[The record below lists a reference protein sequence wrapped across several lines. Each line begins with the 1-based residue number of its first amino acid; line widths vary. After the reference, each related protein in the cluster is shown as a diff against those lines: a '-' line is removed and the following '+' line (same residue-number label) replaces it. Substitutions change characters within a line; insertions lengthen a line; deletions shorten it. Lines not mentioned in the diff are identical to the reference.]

1 MIKEFLEIGQINGT
15 HSIHGEVRLTPWCDS
30 PEFVKRFKTLYFDD
44 RGKESVTVK
53 SARPHGNVV
62 ILKIEG
68 TDTVEQAQRLRG
80 KILWMRRSDA
90 KLPDGTF
97 YIAELIGCAVYD
109 SEDNGKC
116 YGRITDVSKTGA
128 NDVWHIT
135 NEKGEYLI
143 PAIPDVVIETDVA
156 NDKVVIK
163 PLKGIFD
170 DED

>member
-1 MIKEFLEIGQINGT
+1 MIW
-15 HSIHGEVRLTPWCDS
+15 WCLS
-30 PEFVKRFKTLYFDD
+30 
-44 RGKESVTVK
+44 
-53 SARPHGNVV
+53 H
-62 ILKIEG
+62 
-68 TDTVEQAQRLRG
+68 
-80 KILWMRRSDA
+80 
-90 KLPDGTF
+90 
-97 YIAELIGCAVYD
+97 
-109 SEDNGKC
+109 
-116 YGRITDVSKTGA
+116 TGA

>member
-15 HSIHGEVRLTPWCDS
+15 NSIHGEVRLTPWCDS

-109 SEDNGKC
+109 SEDSGKC